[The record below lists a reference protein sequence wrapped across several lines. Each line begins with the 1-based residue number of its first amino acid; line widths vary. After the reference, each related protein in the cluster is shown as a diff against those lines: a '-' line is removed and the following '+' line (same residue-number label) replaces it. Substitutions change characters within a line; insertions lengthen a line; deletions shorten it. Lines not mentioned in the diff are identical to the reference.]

1 MSADMDNVLFAHMKV
16 DCPICKMGTW
26 NGYIEPDLHAC
37 VSYCPWCD
45 PTRVDKSLLKK
56 NRELER
62 RYYQAIIFGDRLLR
76 KLQDRVEE
84 IKKER
89 DRI

>member
-1 MSADMDNVLFAHMKV
+1 MTDMPMYYFHTKV
-16 DCPICKMGTW
+16 ECPICNIGTW
-26 NGYIEPDLHAC
+26 NCYIEYDLHAC
-37 VSYCPWCD
+37 ISYCPWCG
-45 PTRVDKSLLKK
+45 VDKSLLKK

-62 RYYQAIIFGDRLLR
+62 QYYQALSFGDILLR

-89 DRI
+89 TRI